1 MRLVMSTIDA
11 STFDATSSVDSGLLP
26 EVPPG
31 EVGRGA
37 DEVVGGAI
45 GRWEMPTG
53 TPIAAPSAMPTI
65 AAMSGVSRRD
75 PVPAGGGTGCVGPGW
90 AASSSSASGP
100 ASTSAW
106 ACGSAQ
112 RWSSQRPSQMSSP
125 GRGKWSDKTGAPDQ
139 SSSAGKCG
147 EREADTGE
155 PCGHLVLVH
164 DVADGSTDLV
174 VDRVQLVRT
183 LRSE

>member
-31 EVGRGA
+31 AVGRGA

-45 GRWEMPTG
+45 GRWEMPAG
-53 TPIAAPSAMPTI
+53 TPMAAPSAMPTI
-65 AAMSGVSRRD
+65 PAMSGVSRRD
-75 PVPAGGGTGCVGPGW
+75 AVPAGATGWVGQGG
-90 AASSSSASGP
+90 AAWSSGASGP
-100 ASTSAW
+100 ASTVAW